1 MYGPATYKNVQ
12 SMTIA
17 SFSYNAIGDGAVQ
30 CYLWGPAPAATISV
44 TYGAGQVDDTTGK
57 TTYTDFTAK
66 NCAVSASVGL
76 GNTQIECE
84 TAGLSKQVKASEM
97 RWVVTVG
104 GDTAKDASTQM
115 TTFRPPTITAVTA
128 AAALPTQGGGDVVIT
143 GTDFGTAAA
152 FLRPGLGN
160 VDYSVDLVGAQGSIL
175 SPSACVSSAA
185 GTVLTCKS
193 AAGTGTNLQ
202 WRVMTGGQTSAVFQ
216 STAKYDDLSILNIQC
231 SNPRQSTT
239 TCQY

>member
-1 MYGPATYKNVQ
+1 
-12 SMTIA
+12 
-17 SFSYNAIGDGAVQ
+17 
-30 CYLWGPAPAATISV
+30 
-44 TYGAGQVDDTTGK
+44 
-57 TTYTDFTAK
+57 
-66 NCAVSASVGL
+66 L

-216 STAKYDDLSILNIQC
+216 STAKYDDPSITSIVGVDGCVNPLQLLGVGQQKVLLKGNNFGPVGTVVGATYVEESLIGCLELLN
-231 SNPRQSTT
+231 RLL
-239 TCQY
+239 

>member
-1 MYGPATYKNVQ
+1 MPYAGHPAAGGDTVVITGTNFGPTAAKKALSSST
-12 SMTIA
+12 
-17 SFSYNAIGDGAVQ
+17 
-30 CYLWGPAPAATISV
+30 PAPAATISV

-128 AAALPTQGGGDVVIT
+128 AAALPTMV
-143 GTDFGTAAA
+143 
-152 FLRPGLGN
+152 RC
-160 VDYSVDLVGAQGSIL
+160 SV
-175 SPSACVSSAA
+175 
-185 GTVLTCKS
+185 
-193 AAGTGTNLQ
+193 
-202 WRVMTGGQTSAVFQ
+202 
-216 STAKYDDLSILNIQC
+216 
-231 SNPRQSTT
+231 
-239 TCQY
+239 